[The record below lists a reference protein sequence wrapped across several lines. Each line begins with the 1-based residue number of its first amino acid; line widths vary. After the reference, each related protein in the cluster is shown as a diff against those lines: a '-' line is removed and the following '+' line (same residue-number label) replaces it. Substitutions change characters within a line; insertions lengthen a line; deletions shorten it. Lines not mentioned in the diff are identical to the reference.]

1 MDLVIRAT
9 VIFLF
14 IFLVTR
20 IVGRRELSTL
30 EPFDLILL
38 VVTGD
43 LVQQGITQSD
53 DSVTGAVTVIATIGL
68 LTVAVSYLSFRFRRL
83 RLVLEG
89 EPIVLVR
96 DGQVLERNLKRE
108 RLSTAEVEAEAR
120 VQQLASLEDVRWA
133 ILETD
138 GRISFIPA
146 DG

>member
-1 MDLVIRAT
+1 
-9 VIFLF
+9 
-14 IFLVTR
+14 
-20 IVGRRELSTL
+20 
-30 EPFDLILL
+30 